1 MQNPEDDKNKKDWYE
16 RLPEALWAYRTTCR
30 TPTQATPYSLVFG
43 GEEVLP
49 LEVQIPSLRI
59 AIQESLTEEESAII
73 RLAELE
79 TLDERRL
86 QVQQNLEIY
95 QQRMAS
101 AFNKRVR
108 LRSFKKGDLVLIVRT
123 PIIIIINRRTRGK
136 LEPKWEGPYVI
147 EKVYSIG
154 SSWKHHQY

>member
-1 MQNPEDDKNKKDWYE
+1 MLNPEDDKNKKDWHE

-43 GEEVLP
+43 GEAVLP
-49 LEVQIPSLRI
+49 LEVQIPSLRV

-95 QQRMAS
+95 QQRRPVPSTNGSDCALS
-101 AFNKRVR
+101 
-108 LRSFKKGDLVLIVRT
+108 
-123 PIIIIINRRTRGK
+123 RRET
-136 LEPKWEGPYVI
+136 
-147 EKVYSIG
+147 
-154 SSWKHHQY
+154 